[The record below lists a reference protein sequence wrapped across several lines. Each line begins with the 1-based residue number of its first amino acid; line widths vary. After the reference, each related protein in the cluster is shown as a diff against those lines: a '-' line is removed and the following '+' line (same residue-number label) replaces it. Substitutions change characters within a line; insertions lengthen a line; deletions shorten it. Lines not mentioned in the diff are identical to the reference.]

1 MGQADRH
8 DVLVGMRFGTIDGKP
23 YKKELLD
30 AKIAGSQDYEVRFV
44 RPQETHPAVL
54 TWASWALPRMGYQ
67 GLNEIIWYISDA
79 VSGKVKNWLPA
90 KGLGLIG
97 KKRMPPMRSQV
108 SASSEPD
115 TPDPNSPKARGRF
128 DAATVRAFKGS

>member
-54 TWASWALPRMGYQ
+54 TWASWALPRMGHQGLVFWHEHQKVVEARKIQAQEKNNPIGQCYQ
-67 GLNEIIWYISDA
+67 GVNEIIWYI
-79 VSGKVKNWLPA
+79 
-90 KGLGLIG
+90 
-97 KKRMPPMRSQV
+97 
-108 SASSEPD
+108 
-115 TPDPNSPKARGRF
+115 
-128 DAATVRAFKGS
+128 